1 MANITAATD
10 HILAARKANYYIL
23 RDIPR
28 GKYSPE
34 YMQDKQKAAEEKDI
48 VARVK

>member
-1 MANITAATD
+1 MLSKLSTFFSSSQAD
-10 HILAARKANYYIL
+10 YIF

-34 YMQDKQKAAEEKDI
+34 YMNDKNIDAEKKDI

>member
-1 MANITAATD
+1 MAD
-10 HILAARKANYYIL
+10 YIF

-34 YMQDKQKAAEEKDI
+34 YMSDKNVDAEKKDI